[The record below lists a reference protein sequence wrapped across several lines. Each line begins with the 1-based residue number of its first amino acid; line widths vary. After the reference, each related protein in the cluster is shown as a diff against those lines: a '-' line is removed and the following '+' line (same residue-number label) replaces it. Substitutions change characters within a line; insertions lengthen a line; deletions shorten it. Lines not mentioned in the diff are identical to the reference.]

1 MIQEY
6 DFAPAIAA
14 CFDYDSTLDRVGLE
28 AAIRKL
34 FVPSQQPPFAPAIA
48 ACFDYDSTLDRVG
61 LEAAIRKFFDPPE
74 TRESLLEIHTW
85 LEQFTGGRKIALVY
99 GGATKI
105 KEYVFE
111 APKLPEI
118 RGASALLDW
127 VNEQGLMQLWHEQLD
142 VALGDS
148 KHVEQCSI
156 YASGGNFLAFAP
168 AHLCADRKL
177 PDLVEQLYTRQTLTA
192 LSASV
197 SIECSLLELRF
208 GRDPLRYWI
217 EDFERDCAISQRS
230 KLLLS
235 YYYPPEGVNPKDSSA
250 EALQR
255 RFFNRKT
262 FNELVTILNTMFY
275 RRREE
280 RQREQAPFLRQL
292 RDLPR
297 YEMIPWSQKCAT
309 SDIRSAVVSAPD
321 LPNQPLLSE
330 SSARKSYV
338 GRKLKRKE
346 QEYSWFTRAFTWKL
360 SPLPDTWEDK
370 FCEHV
375 RDSPYAAKWQK
386 QHIQSAQDVGEIGQ
400 VSHPKRYI
408 GMIYA
413 DGNNVA
419 RYMGTTKHPGEF
431 AQHAQKLTNAAKQA
445 VFSALAQHL
454 QPAEIINDQGVR
466 ESIYPFEIL
475 TIGGDDM
482 ILIVPGSKALD
493 IALAMGLA
501 FEQLMGASTPRPPIC
516 DRYRGT
522 LDAVHTRYT
531 PNVGLSAGVVIAQE
545 NLPIF
550 FLHRLVEQLLKSAK
564 KLAHTRSHAKV
575 DSGGA
580 IDFMVLKSITMITD
594 RISTFREQAL
604 GDDTFR
610 EQALGDDEP
619 PNRKTYR
626 RTARP
631 YTWHEID
638 GLLHTVRALQDVRFP
653 RSQLYRLRGV
663 LDSAEEGG
671 PLVSSLEY
679 LATRSRL
686 TKYADTLLE
695 HVEGPWQSVDTP
707 PGVPAS
713 IPPWLRMQKG
723 NQESIWPDLAEI
735 YEFVERDSLR
745 EESAH
750 A

>member
-1 MIQEY
+1 MMIGYPELDSMIQVY
-6 DFAPAIAA
+6 DFAPALAA

-34 FVPSQQPPFAPAIA
+34 FVPSQQPP
-48 ACFDYDSTLDRVG
+48 
-61 LEAAIRKFFDPPE
+61 E
-74 TRESLLEIHTW
+74 TRNSLLEIHTW

-142 VALGDS
+142 EALGDS
-148 KHVEQCSI
+148 KRVEQCSI

-217 EDFERDCAISQRS
+217 KDFERDCAISQRS

-235 YYYPPEGVNPKDSSA
+235 YYYPPEGVNPKDSSTG
-250 EALQR
+250 ALQR
-255 RFFNRKT
+255 RFFNRKN
-262 FNELVTILNTMFY
+262 FNELVTVLNTMFY

-280 RQREQAPFLRQL
+280 RQRELAPFLQQL

-330 SSARKSYV
+330 SSARKAYI
-338 GRKLKRKE
+338 GRRLKRSE
-346 QEYSWFTRAFTWKL
+346 QEHTWFTEAFAWRPSSLQDAWQTQFL
-360 SPLPDTWEDK
+360 EYVRGSP
-370 FCEHV
+370 H
-375 RDSPYAAKWQK
+375 AAKWQK
-386 QHIQSAQDVGEIGQ
+386 KHVQPAQDVGEIGQ
-400 VSHPKRYI
+400 ASHPKRYI

-419 RYMGTTKHPGEF
+419 RYMGTTKSPGEF

-454 QPAEIINDQGVR
+454 QPSEIINDQGVR

-501 FEQLMGASTPRPPIC
+501 FEQLMGDSIPRPPIR

-522 LDAVHTRYT
+522 LDAVHTSYT

-550 FLHRLVEQLLKSAK
+550 FLHRLVEQLLESAK

-604 GDDTFR
+604 GDDK
-610 EQALGDDEP
+610 Q

-713 IPPWLRMQKG
+713 IPPWLRMQEG
-723 NQESIWPDLAEI
+723 DQESIWPDLAEI

-745 EESAH
+745 EERAH